1 MQDNN
6 IDYSAIDNKF
16 IKRNSMS
23 QFANQLLLR
32 VAKFVLIGSSVL
44 LALGVMGLIVKP
56 SLQRRLSKRNGNKSI
71 NEMNEI
77 RN

>member
-6 IDYSAIDNKF
+6 IDYSAIDNNF

-56 SLQRRLSKRNGNKSI
+56 SLQRRLSKRYGNKSI